1 MLRANAQL
9 ASENV
14 AVQNALTGSE
24 VNWARVEPVRD
35 ELLEV
40 TDELIQRCHAAGVVR
55 DDLVVS
61 GHPDRDVRR
70 LLDDGV
76 VGPDDMPRDWRRHLQ
91 ILLDGLRAR

>member
-1 MLRANAQL
+1 
-9 ASENV
+9 
-14 AVQNALTGSE
+14 

-40 TDELIQRCHAAGVVR
+40 TGELIRRAHAAGVVR

-61 GHPDRDVRR
+61 DIPTVMCGVCSTMAKRG
-70 LLDDGV
+70 DGA
-76 VGPDDMPRDWRRHLQ
+76 PQDWRRHLE